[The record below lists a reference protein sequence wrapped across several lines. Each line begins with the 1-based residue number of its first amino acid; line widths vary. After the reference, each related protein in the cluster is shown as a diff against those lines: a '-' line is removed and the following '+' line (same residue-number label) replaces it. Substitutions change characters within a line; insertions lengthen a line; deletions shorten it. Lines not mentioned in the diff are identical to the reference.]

1 MPTGDTCTP
10 IYQLPYPTGAS
21 RPCDYDETS
30 CEFAEAVEAQ
40 LDLLDAVVQ
49 RTETTVPM
57 AWIRTSLA
65 FSTVQNAAQNA
76 VYEPPFDTVVVDT
89 NDMVDLVRFN
99 GITVNTPGL
108 YLIWVYVRGTC
119 TAVTGTDTNN
129 SYSIFL
135 DPPGALSNNWF
146 PLIRFTQVVVN
157 QVQRQG
163 DLTVLLLPAD
173 TQVGFTIT
181 PIAQPGDTMLY
192 TDVEMALTWV
202 GDAP

>member
-10 IYQLPYPTGAS
+10 NYQLPYPTGAS

-40 LDLLDAVVQ
+40 LDLLDTVVL

-57 AWIRTSLA
+57 AWIKTSTS
-65 FSTVQNAAQNA
+65 FFTVQNAGQNA
-76 VYEPPFDTVVVDT
+76 IFEPPFDTVIVDT
-89 NDMVDLVRFN
+89 DNMVDLIQFN

-108 YLIWVYVRGTC
+108 YLCWIYVRGTA
-119 TAVTGTDTNN
+119 TAVIATDTNN
-129 SYSIFL
+129 LYSIFL
-135 DPPGALSNNWF
+135 NPPGALSNNWF
-146 PLIRFTQVVVN
+146 PPVKFTQVQLN

-163 DLTVLLLPAD
+163 VLTVLLLPAD

-181 PIAQPGDTMLY
+181 PSAQPGDTMLFS
-192 TDVEMALTWV
+192 DVEMALTWL
-202 GDAP
+202 GDTP